1 MDLRDAIA
9 FVSRLQKELILF
21 NVDPV
26 DSIDTRLAALFETQN
41 VEISTARTPAGRP
54 TVAVLS
60 NRNGVLA
67 VVDLS
72 LLRSLVSRSSPDS
85 NGLGVADTA
94 YEEILAHL
102 KETTFTSYNATQ
114 LYYASRE
121 IEDRARRVGTGT
133 IHTGFQ
139 RVSVMSDQQAIYE
152 DLAGR
157 GVDVHMYGVP
167 DTTIPEL
174 TGTIHAVTTAEIRDM
189 WFVVFD
195 GGGDDRQKTA
205 LLAEQQ
211 DDGTFYGVWTYD
223 PGIVDPVCTYLERRY
238 VGSMGGARPQIQE

>member
-9 FVSRLQKELILF
+9 FVSGLHKELVLF

-26 DSIDTRLAALFETQN
+26 DQIDTRLAVLFETQN
-41 VEISTARTPAGRP
+41 VEISTARTPSGGP

-67 VVDLS
+67 VVDVS
-72 LLRSLVSRSSPDS
+72 LLRSLASPSLPDS
-85 NGLGVADTA
+85 TEVGVADTS

-102 KETTFTSYNATQ
+102 KETTFTSYNTTQ

-121 IEDRARRVGTGT
+121 IEDRACRVGAGT

-139 RVSVMSDQQAIYE
+139 RVSLISDQQAIYE
-152 DLAGR
+152 DLARR
-157 GVDVHMYGVP
+157 GVNVHMYGVP

-174 TGTIHAVTTAEIRDM
+174 TGAIHAVTTAEIRAM

-238 VGSMGGARPQIQE
+238 VDSAGDARPQTRE

>member
-1 MDLRDAIA
+1 MGLRDSIA
-9 FVSRLQKELILF
+9 FVSGLQKELVLF
-21 NVDPV
+21 NGDPV
-26 DSIDTRLAALFETQN
+26 DPIDTRLAALFETQN
-41 VEISTARTPAGRP
+41 VEISTAQTPSGCP

-67 VVDLS
+67 VVDVS
-72 LLRSLVSRSSPDS
+72 MLRSLASRSSPDS
-85 NGLGVADTA
+85 NEVGVADRS

-102 KETTFTSYNATQ
+102 KETTFTSYNTTQ

-121 IEDRARRVGTGT
+121 IEDRARRVGDGT

-139 RVSVMSDQQAIYE
+139 RVSVMSDQQAVYE
-152 DLAGR
+152 DLAR
-157 GVDVHMYGVP
+157 QGVDVHMYGVP

-174 TGTIHAVTTAEIRDM
+174 RGTIHAVTTAEIRNM

-223 PGIVDPVCTYLERRY
+223 PGIVDPVCTYLNRRY
-238 VGSMGGARPQIQE
+238 VGSAGDSQPQIQ